1 MKSKVSS
8 EEQTGEIDHT
18 NTGGDRQE
26 RSRDQANQDFRYG
39 PGKPLIIKSN

>member
-18 NTGGDRQE
+18 NRGSGRQE
-26 RSRDQANQDFRYG
+26 RSRDRGNQDFRYRH
-39 PGKPLIIKSN
+39 PQTTDS